1 MFRTIKY
8 FLQNANLKFTR
19 SLCLFSFLTMWI
31 VFFLRFYIFLTNNRE
46 NQQTKNKVQV
56 FQKKQYNL
64 KLYRTI
70 HNTERQ
76 MSMRM
81 MPVKYV
87 FESIWI
93 NKVFIYKPYDFNFN
107 QLNSF
112 YFHYIISLF
121 WYMERYFQASNSHLC
136 FISVFSV
143 VSNSKYAIKK
153 LLTTFKP

>member
-1 MFRTIKY
+1 
-8 FLQNANLKFTR
+8 
-19 SLCLFSFLTMWI
+19 MWI

-76 MSMRM
+76 MSIRM

-87 FESIWI
+87 FEFIKIQKVLLSVWI
-93 NKVFIYKPYDFNFN
+93 
-107 QLNSF
+107 QL
-112 YFHYIISLF
+112 
-121 WYMERYFQASNSHLC
+121 
-136 FISVFSV
+136 
-143 VSNSKYAIKK
+143 
-153 LLTTFKP
+153 

>member
-1 MFRTIKY
+1 
-8 FLQNANLKFTR
+8 
-19 SLCLFSFLTMWI
+19 MWI

-93 NKVFIYKPYDFNFN
+93 NKKFVCIIYRPYDFNFY
-107 QLNSF
+107 QLNSC

-121 WYMERYFQASNSHLC
+121 WYMERYFQASDSHLC

>member
-1 MFRTIKY
+1 MKCDIKY

-93 NKVFIYKPYDFNFN
+93 NKVLVLFTNRMISTSINWIRFIFITLYV
-107 QLNSF
+107 SF
-112 YFHYIISLF
+112 DTWNGIFKLVIHICVLSLSLVLSQIRN
-121 WYMERYFQASNSHLC
+121 ML
-136 FISVFSV
+136 
-143 VSNSKYAIKK
+143 
-153 LLTTFKP
+153 

>member
-1 MFRTIKY
+1 MLHTIKY

-81 MPVKYV
+81 MPLKYV
-87 FESIWI
+87 FESIKI
-93 NKVFIYKPYDFNFN
+93 QKVLFTERKNFN

-112 YFHYIISLF
+112 YLHYIISLF
-121 WYMERYFQASNSHLC
+121 WYIERYFQASNSHLC

>member
-1 MFRTIKY
+1 MLRTIKY
-8 FLQNANLKFTR
+8 FLQNANLKFTW

-64 KLYRTI
+64 KLYRPI
-70 HNTERQ
+70 PKTEANVNADDACKICIRIY
-76 MSMRM
+76 MN
-81 MPVKYV
+81 KYYLQTV
-87 FESIWI
+87 WFQLQSTEFVLFS
-93 NKVFIYKPYDFNFN
+93 FI
-107 QLNSF
+107 
-112 YFHYIISLF
+112 IRLF
-121 WYMERYFQASNSHLC
+121 WYMKRYFQASNSHLC